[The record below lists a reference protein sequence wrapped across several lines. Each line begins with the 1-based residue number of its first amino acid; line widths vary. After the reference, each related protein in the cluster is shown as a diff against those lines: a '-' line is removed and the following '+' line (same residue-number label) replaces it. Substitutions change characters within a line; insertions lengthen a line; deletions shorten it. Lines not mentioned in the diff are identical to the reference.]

1 MRRFLFGQMD
11 EKKNREKLE
20 KALNDEQAFMWAQDK
35 KNYEEEER
43 RLNQKIHQINR
54 DNVGFLKS

>member
-1 MRRFLFGQMD
+1 MD

-43 RLNQKIHQINR
+43 RLN
-54 DNVGFLKS
+54 